1 MAFDFKKE
9 FKKYYRPKNKPEIIN
24 VPSFNFIAIRGKGN
38 PNEENGSYRQ
48 AIQVLYA
55 VAYTLKMSIK
65 QIIKLK
71 VFTNLLYR
79 HLKVFGGKKML
90 KMLIIYIKKIL
101 TGFQ

>member
-1 MAFDFKKE
+1 MIFDLKKE
-9 FKKYYRPKNKPEIIN
+9 YKEYYRPKNKPEIIN
-24 VPSFNFIAIRGKGN
+24 IPSFNYIAVRGKGN
-38 PNEENGSYRQ
+38 PNEEDGSYQQ

-55 VAYTLKMSIK
+55 VVYTLKK
-65 QIIKLK
+65 IIKLK

-90 KMLIIYIKKIL
+90 IIYIKKIL